1 MPPEVARKRVLI
13 VDDEPDVLETLAAM
27 VSTGGY
33 EVVTCGDF
41 EEAKKYVTETPPDI
55 LITDVRLGAYNGLQL
70 AVVMR
75 STCLT
80 CPIVVLSAFDDPTL
94 RLEAAHLHAVYLAKP
109 VSKKELLVCIAGLGR
124 ASVFTAPASKHVH

>member
-1 MPPEVARKRVLI
+1 MPKRVLI
-13 VDDEPDVLETLAAM
+13 VDDEADVLETLAAM
-27 VSTGGY
+27 VSSGGY
-33 EVVTCGDF
+33 EVVTRSDF
-41 EEAKKYVTETPPDI
+41 ETAKRYLMETPPDI

-75 STCLT
+75 STCPQ

-94 RLEAAHLHAVYLAKP
+94 RAEAAQVSAIYLAKP

-124 ASVFTAPASKHVH
+124 ASMWTAPASKQVH